1 MPAIAAI
8 SVLGVVLVVAISG
21 ATDRP
26 PASAAANVSVE
37 TSTSVAAPVGEPV
50 LTVPLSSLPPV
61 VIDTTPVVKTAFD
74 RTLVNGVFGDDVK
87 AVQTRLAELGF
98 VPGVVDGAYGEQT
111 RQAVWAFEKLVQ
123 RVPRDA
129 ATGKVTNEMWQ
140 IMQDKI
146 SIQPRRPGIGTHM
159 EIYLPEQVAAV
170 FTDNVPTRVM
180 HISSG
185 TGEEWC
191 ETVSLDTDNDGNTLE
206 VPIEKPVCGVS
217 KTPGGV
223 FRFKRQVEGDRVGAL
238 GRMFNPIYF
247 NFGIAVHGAR
257 EVPLHPA
264 SHGCIRIHRT
274 ISDTLQTYVHIR
286 DYVFVW
292 GEDGKE
298 PENYSKTE
306 RTPVFNYTDP
316 NATTTTSTTTTVKTT
331 TTPAP
336 KVATPVATVVPET
349 TPPPAATTTTTT
361 TTIKPAATTTTTEPA
376 PTTTTA

>member
-8 SVLGVVLVVAISG
+8 SVLGIVLAVAISG
-21 ATDRP
+21 AADRP
-26 PASAAANVSVE
+26 PASAAANASAD
-37 TSTSVAAPVGEPV
+37 TSTSLAAPGGEV
-50 LTVPLSSLPPV
+50 ALTVPLTTVAPV
-61 VIDTTPVVKTAFD
+61 VIDTTPVVKTVFD

-87 AVQTRLAELGF
+87 ELQIRLAELGF
-98 VPGVVDGAYGEQT
+98 VPGVADGAYGDQT

-140 IMQDKI
+140 VMQDRI
-146 SIQPRRPGIGTHM
+146 SVQPRRPGVGTHM

-191 ETVSLDTDNDGNTLE
+191 ETVSLDTDNEGNKLE
-206 VPIEKPVCGVS
+206 VPLEKPVCGVS

-298 PENYSKTE
+298 PENYTKSE

-316 NATTTTSTTTTVKTT
+316 NATTTTSTTTTVKTS

-336 KVATPVATVVPET
+336 KLTTPAATVVPET
-349 TPPPAATTTTTT
+349 TPVPAATTSTTTT
-361 TTIKPAATTTTTEPA
+361 VKPAVTTTTAEPA
-376 PTTTTA
+376 PTSTTG